1 MLFILNKNKI
11 ISYTIAASVVMILFV
26 FSISFVPNKDVELIP
41 ISSNATNNIISNEIQ
56 NNNLKNDNNYN

>member
-26 FSISFVPNKDVELIP
+26 FSISFVPNKDVELIQ
-41 ISSNATNNIISNEIQ
+41 ISSNVTNNIISNEIQ
-56 NNNLKNDNNYN
+56 NNN